1 MDLKQIYNS
10 KVKNAD
16 NAVKAI
22 KSGNRVVIAHA
33 VGEPVYVVD
42 KMVEHHKDYKD
53 VEIVQL
59 VPMGHSLYAKEEMKE
74 HFRLNA
80 FFLGGNTRDAVFEG
94 RGDFTPCFFYQ
105 IPQLFRSSLPIDVAL
120 ITVSPPDENGFCSF
134 GTSCDYTIPA
144 AAAAKIVIAQV
155 NKKMPRTLGDGFIHI
170 NDIDIIV
177 EHDEQVPEL
186 PNPKITDV
194 EMKIGENC
202 AKLIN
207 DGDTLQLGIGAIPDA
222 VLKFL
227 THKKD
232 LGIHSEMIS
241 DGVMDLY
248 EKGVITCKKKN
259 LHKGKMVVA
268 FLMGTQKLYE
278 FVHDNPAISMMD
290 IEYVNNPIVIGQND
304 NMVSVNSALQVDL
317 MGQVCAEAMGLKQFS
332 GIGGQVDFI
341 RGAAFSKGGKS
352 ILAFPSTA
360 KKGTISKIV
369 PFLTEGSAVTTS
381 RTDVDYIVTEHGIAH
396 LKGQTLK
403 ERARRLINIADPN
416 FRDGLIAE
424 FENRFKEN
432 F

>member
-16 NAVKAI
+16 DAVKAI

-105 IPQLFRSSLPIDVAL
+105 IPQLFRSCLPIDVAL

-134 GTSCDYTIPA
+134 GTSCDYTKPA
-144 AAAAKIVIAQV
+144 AEAAKIVIAQV

-290 IEYVNNPIVIGQND
+290 IEYVNNPIVIGQNN